1 MAHTPLGYQIENG
14 EVVIDEAPAERVRTL
29 FSLYLSG
36 ASLNTAAKKSGIQTF
51 HGSIGNMLRNTRY
64 LGDDFY
70 PSLIDP
76 DIFDAVQE
84 ERLRRVENL
93 GRVFEP
99 KEENVVLIPTA
110 FRMNEC
116 TQTFED
122 PFRQSEYLYSLIEW
136 EEPENG

>member
-1 MAHTPLGYQIENG
+1 MAHTPLGYRIENG
-14 EVVIDEAPAERVRTL
+14 KAVIDEAAAERVRTL

-36 ASLNTAAKKSGIQTF
+36 ASLNTAAKMSGMQTF
-51 HGSIGNMLRNTRY
+51 HGSIGNILRNTRY

-70 PSLIDP
+70 PALISP
-76 DIFDAVQE
+76 EIFAAVQD
-84 ERLRRVENL
+84 ERLRRAENL

-99 KEENVVLIPTA
+99 KGENVVLFPTV

-136 EEPENG
+136 EESENG